1 MDTEYLYKTLCIT
14 STAILS
20 VNSGKTKCNILNNT
34 KKLFGCDI
42 KDINKSDQRQC
53 WLWLANNW

>member
-1 MDTEYLYKTLCIT
+1 MATEYLYKTLCIT

-53 WLWLANNW
+53 